1 MRGTDARKS
10 GGRASGSAT
19 DLRSIVFVCWG
30 NICRSPMA
38 ERVAEKLAAEG
49 ILCKE
54 THTHVIRVSPP
65 LVISRQELDWALER
79 FERVLTRP

>member
-1 MRGTDARKS
+1 
-10 GGRASGSAT
+10 
-19 DLRSIVFVCWG
+19 
-30 NICRSPMA
+30 MA
-38 ERVAEKLAAEG
+38 EAQPAVQFVDSVLRCNAKAARRFCEQLAAEG

-79 FERVLTRP
+79 FEKVLMRP